1 MCAFAILAGPVCLT
15 GCGASSSDA
24 KSEQQVVAPWT
35 VPVPTVV
42 PRTFEELRKLLE
54 SDPKSGPSTIDIGE
68 LSPAVFPLASGK
80 LDKTSKEWLL
90 VVDAVCGPSGSLT
103 SALAAG
109 WDVTVTGF
117 VDSSGPLGPGT
128 LNDSLQTSR
137 ATAAAI
143 ALEEAC
149 QLSPERTITQKGG
162 VGGDGPAGRKVTV
175 TYTRGLVKP

>member
-54 SDPKSGPSTIDIGE
+54 
-68 LSPAVFPLASGK
+68 GK